1 MTEIDISKLTD
12 EQRVGLLLKLAGLSY
27 NPPATAFLV
36 EFTSYLKTPSNS
48 SNEDAL
54 RAIKRGYID
63 RYNGKVIK
71 ANLSGNTFDTGL
83 YNRDNGNGAAERIT
97 ATYMASLV

>member
-1 MTEIDISKLTD
+1 MSEIDISNLTD
-12 EQRVGLLLKLAGLSY
+12 EQRVGLLLKLAGMSY
-27 NPPATAFLV
+27 NPPATAFMV
-36 EFTSYLKTPSNS
+36 EFNSYLSSAPKS

-71 ANLSGNTFDTGL
+71 GNLSGQTFNTSL
-83 YNRDNGNGAAERIT
+83 YNRDNGYGAAERIT
-97 ATYMASLV
+97 ATYMANLV

>member
-1 MTEIDISKLTD
+1 M
-12 EQRVGLLLKLAGLSY
+12 LLVASPK
-27 NPPATAFLV
+27 
-36 EFTSYLKTPSNS
+36 S

-71 ANLSGNTFDTGL
+71 ANLSGKTFDTSL
-83 YNRDNGNGAAERIT
+83 YNRDNGYGAAERIT
-97 ATYMASLV
+97 ATYIASLV

>member
-1 MTEIDISKLTD
+1 MSEIDIFNLTD
-12 EQRVGLLLKLAGLSY
+12 EQRIGLLLKLAGMSY
-27 NPPATAFLV
+27 NPPATAFMV
-36 EFTSYLKTPSNS
+36 EFKSYLSSAPKS

-54 RAIKRGYID
+54 CAIKNGYID

-71 ANLSGNTFDTGL
+71 ANLSGKTFDTSL
-83 YNRDNGNGAAERIT
+83 YNRDNGNGSAERIT